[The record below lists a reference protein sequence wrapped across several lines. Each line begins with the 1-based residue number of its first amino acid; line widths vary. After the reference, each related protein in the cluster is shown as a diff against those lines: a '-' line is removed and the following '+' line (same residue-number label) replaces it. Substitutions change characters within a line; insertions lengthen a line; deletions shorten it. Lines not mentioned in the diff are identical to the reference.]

1 MRTNQ
6 FNREVQ
12 TNNFPKKT
20 IIFAISAFVL
30 LFVLLLMNPFTT
42 VQSQEIGIVTQ
53 FGKIEGTVGE
63 GLHVIN
69 PFITEV
75 VKMDIS
81 TQKETVPAGAAS
93 RDLQEVSTQVTLNY
107 RLDQTQIA
115 DIYRTFRQDYAE
127 ILIQPSI
134 QEAVKSA
141 TAKYNAEELITK
153 REEVKGII
161 FNNLKE
167 RLGSSNILVTEVLI
181 TDFQFSGA
189 FDNAVEQKVTAEQL
203 ALKAE
208 QDLKRV
214 QFEADQRVAQAEAEA
229 EAIKI
234 QAEAITQQGG
244 KDYVQLQAIDK
255 WDGKLPQQFVPGS
268 SIPFLNVN

>member
-30 LFVLLLMNPFTT
+30 LFVLLLINPFTT